1 MPTLSDRFSVTTCS
15 DGGPGN
21 GTDKPAVYK
30 KRTRRSSNYR
40 PYVCGC
46 GKSYQSY
53 PAIYTHAKNKHDGNL
68 IDGSYHV
75 KNGEKRAI
83 KSSKF
88 KGSKTGFKR
97 EKVVSGRLHF
107 SQKFAQTQKIKEV
120 NRVRVS
126 RSNLQIAPIA
136 VKADPKVRR
145 VQLCP
150 KEALRPAVLNLL
162 EQNGLRSQNQAIH
175 ESTGSQPQLSWQQL
189 VLMTYSAVDRQVF
202 PSFMCAPEHIQ
213 QSLQKMYNQNTFSE
227 GSGKLAPKP
236 ASCTIYEY
244 FAEFLVFVASF
255 LEQDEKHRAFLSE
268 TILMICLLCQT
279 LNFHGMMDDKLN
291 REDGKSSGN
300 ISSSDKLEYLKC
312 FQQDITTLCRTDREF
327 CANPNSK
334 LEILTKLMTS
344 FLALYFPSYWSMLLK

>member
-1 MPTLSDRFSVTTCS
+1 MATLSDRSSAITYS
-15 DGGPGN
+15 DGSPGD
-21 GTDKPAVYK
+21 GTIKAQVQK

-68 IDGSYHV
+68 IDGSYHL

-107 SQKFAQTQKIKEV
+107 SQKFAQTQKVKEL
-120 NRVRVS
+120 NRVRIS
-126 RSNLQIAPIA
+126 RSNLQIAPITA
-136 VKADPKVRR
+136 KTDPKVRR

-150 KEALRPAVLNLL
+150 KEALKPAVLNLL
-162 EQNGLRSQNQAIH
+162 EQNGLRTQNQAITVP
-175 ESTGSQPQLSWQQL
+175 TGSQPQLSWQQL

-202 PSFMCAPEHIQ
+202 PGFMCAPEHIQ
-213 QSLQKMYNQNTFSE
+213 QSLQELYNQNHCSE
-227 GSGKLAPKP
+227 GSSKIAQK
-236 ASCTIYEY
+236 STNRTIYQY

-255 LEQDEKHRAFLSE
+255 LEQDEKSRAFLSE
-268 TILMICLLCQT
+268 TILMISLLCQT
-279 LNFHGMMDDKLN
+279 LNLHGMMDEKVN
-291 REDGKSSGN
+291 REDVKSSGV
-300 ISSSDKLEYLKC
+300 SSNSDKLEYLKY
-312 FQQDITTLCRTDREF
+312 FQQDITTLCRADREF
-327 CANPNSK
+327 CANPSSK
-334 LEILTKLMTS
+334 LEILTKLITA